1 VSEKCLVDNPVM
13 IGLLHHTKHTKHT
26 YGLCIYI
33 KKEPLALPYAYYV
46 EWANNVTRR
55 ESNIKKKQQ
64 VQSDD
69 AACSTRRLLLG
80 LRSSTG
86 STEEKAR
93 STMYKDLLTTY

>member
-1 VSEKCLVDNPVM
+1 M
-13 IGLLHHTKHTKHT
+13 YIH
-26 YGLCIYI
+26 I

-69 AACSTRRLLLG
+69 AAWRLLVG